1 MQSRAIHPLHAAP
14 DGMGFM
20 LAADPGQPCW
30 PGFLMCGAASLGIL
44 GTTKLEKAAAAEA
57 QADPKDEKAN
67 PSQPPNR
74 CQLGAQS
81 WVKYFRALIQCLNF
95 APSKASSC
103 HKSAK
108 IRASRF
114 YRLSTGFPPALSDS
128 TVCSTFLPSRN
139 QLRRAPHMFKSS
151 KPAPAVQ
158 PAVKSTPKSDVHP
171 LDGLT
176 GGAFSAP
183 TSSERTARIRTWLA
197 SEPSLEQLADV
208 YKELANRDKGAAK
221 PLKEKLDE
229 LKRSKGQEAIAA
241 EWADKA
247 GVLLAASKLN
257 MADALAWQRDA
268 AKAGAPLSKEPL
280 ASVKVQL
287 AERVKTIEDLQHRTQ
302 VQREA
307 AVLLG
312 QRIEVLSIK
321 PWRDAQAALESLT
334 PDVAHWQA
342 QADEIAS
349 ETNWASV
356 DIKFPPLLDAS
367 RGQLLAVWGA
377 FQAALA
383 VTVKAAEDTAAPLP
397 AVPVWADELRAAR
410 GVPAA
415 PQEARAPKAK
425 IDPAVLKDMR
435 EKAAS
440 IVRAAVAKLEHEVGV
455 GHGKATPKV
464 AAELR
469 LVLQQNI
476 RNIDSTLEAAAHA
489 ALTAAGELEGW
500 QKWRADQI
508 REELVVK
515 AEALLAKPMG
525 GRKQQDA
532 LRHMRDLWKT
542 SDQGGTP
549 NHALWKRFDEAC
561 NEAYKVV
568 EAWLETVK
576 EQTETVKAQRQVL
589 IDEVTAW
596 AEVNKTNTDWKM
608 HIRSLNGFVEKWQN
622 AGHLSEK
629 AFAEILPLWK
639 AAMDTADAPLKAARF
654 DAIARRKAMI
664 EEAQVLGA
672 EAVLHIDAV
681 KHLQQRWQHEA
692 QGVPI
697 ERKQEQ
703 KMWDAFRKPIDDAF
717 QRKTLEREK
726 AAEQATKALGEFDRM
741 VLDAAKAVEVATAS
755 GDAQKIHA
763 AAKALEEIVRGQVPV
778 AAPAPQAAAS
788 PDSTSNEPIAEQN
801 SDQAAPESIATDA
814 PSVGG
819 APVVATVDEAAA
831 LEEPA
836 TAEVEAKL
844 EVEPRSAAEAEPKE
858 PAAPAAAPPPPAT
871 PSVAMRGDDRPG
883 ARRAEPAPAGRGGK
897 FGDRKDSGK
906 PGGKP
911 GGLRQSTDNKFE
923 PYRPERE
930 GREDRPRFADRRDE
944 NARPA
949 FEERGPR
956 LGDAAFRAQRDA
968 FEAANMALK
977 KLHVQAHGEVLTNV
991 ITAWEKRDAALLPS
1005 VQDLGKV
1012 VTAAVLGNWAKA
1024 ITTPSGKNAAESLL
1038 RLEMAAEVPT
1048 PAEHISARRMLQLQ
1062 LLTKRN
1068 AAAPTETW
1076 GDDTATVLAGDFDAA
1091 NARRVQTALKVL
1103 LKR

>member
-1 MQSRAIHPLHAAP
+1 
-14 DGMGFM
+14 
-20 LAADPGQPCW
+20 
-30 PGFLMCGAASLGIL
+30 
-44 GTTKLEKAAAAEA
+44 
-57 QADPKDEKAN
+57 
-67 PSQPPNR
+67 
-74 CQLGAQS
+74 
-81 WVKYFRALIQCLNF
+81 
-95 APSKASSC
+95 
-103 HKSAK
+103 
-108 IRASRF
+108 
-114 YRLSTGFPPALSDS
+114 
-128 TVCSTFLPSRN
+128 
-139 QLRRAPHMFKSS
+139 MFKSS
-151 KPAPAVQ
+151 KSAPVV
-158 PAVKSTPKSDVHP
+158 PVVKSTPKSDVHP

-176 GGAFSAP
+176 GGAFSAA

-197 SEPSLEQLADV
+197 TDPTAEQMADV
-208 YKELANRDKGAAK
+208 YKDLANRDKGAAK

-229 LKRSKGQEAIAA
+229 VRRSKGQEAVAA
-241 EWADKA
+241 EWAGKA
-247 GVLLAASKLN
+247 SVLLSATKLN

-280 ASVKVQL
+280 ASVKVKL

-312 QRIEVLSIK
+312 QRIEILSIK

-334 PDVAHWQA
+334 PDVAHWQT
-342 QADEIAS
+342 QADEIAND
-349 ETNWASV
+349 TNWASV
-356 DIKFPPLLDAS
+356 DIKFPPLLEAS

-383 VTVKAAEDTAAPLP
+383 VAVKAAEDSAAPLP

-415 PQEARAPKAK
+415 PQDARPHKAK

-435 EKAAS
+435 EKSAA
-440 IVRAAVAKLEHEVGV
+440 IVKAAVAKLEHEVGE

-469 LVLQQNI
+469 TALQQNI
-476 RNIDSTLEAAAHA
+476 RNIDSALEAAAHA

-500 QKWRADQI
+500 QRWRADQI
-508 REELVVK
+508 REELVLK
-515 AEALLAKPMG
+515 AEALLVKPMG

-549 NHALWKRFDEAC
+549 NHALWKRFDDAC

-568 EAWLETVK
+568 ETWLETVK
-576 EQTETVKAQRQVL
+576 EQLDAVKAQRQVL

-596 AEVNKTNTDWKM
+596 AAANHASTDWKM

-629 AFAEILPLWK
+629 AFAEIQPVWK
-639 AAMDTADAPLKAARF
+639 AAMDAADAPLKGARA
-654 DAIARRKAMI
+654 DALARRRAMI

-672 EAVLHIDAV
+672 EPVLHIDAV
-681 KHLQQRWQHEA
+681 KNLQQRWQQEA

-726 AAEQATKALGEFDRM
+726 AAEQANKAMGEFDRM
-741 VLDAAKAVEVATAS
+741 VLDAAKAVEAATAS
-755 GDAQKIHA
+755 GDAQQIHA
-763 AAKALEEIVRGQVPV
+763 AAKALEAVVRGQVPV
-778 AAPAPQAAAS
+778 AAPAAVNNSVSNQAETQEIRA
-788 PDSTSNEPIAEQN
+788 
-801 SDQAAPESIATDA
+801 QAAPESIALEAT
-814 PSVGG
+814 SVGD
-819 APVVATVDEAAA
+819 AAAVASVDEAAA
-831 LEEPA
+831 IEETA
-836 TAEVEAKL
+836 AAESEAQSQAQAEVET
-844 EVEPRSAAEAEPKE
+844 PAEDPTAPAI
-858 PAAPAAAPPPPAT
+858 AAPKPAR
-871 PSVAMRGDDRPG
+871 PVVAMRGDDRPG
-883 ARRAEPAPAGRGGK
+883 ARRAEPVAAGRGGK
-897 FGDRKDSGK
+897 FGDRNDSGK

-911 GGLRQSTDNKFE
+911 GTKPGSKPGGPRQSTDNKFE

-930 GREDRPRFADRRDE
+930 DRPRFDSRRDDDARSGE
-944 NARPA
+944 RGVRPA

-968 FEAANMALK
+968 FEAANNALK
-977 KLHVQAHGEVLTNV
+977 KLHVQAHGEVLTSV
-991 ITAWEKRDAALLPS
+991 ISAWEKRDAALLPS
-1005 VQDLGKV
+1005 VQDLGKA
-1012 VTAAVLGNWAKA
+1012 VTAGVLGTWAKA
-1024 ITTPSGKNAAESLL
+1024 VATPSGKDAAESLL
-1038 RLEMAAEVPT
+1038 RLEMAADVPT
-1048 PAEHISARRMLQLQ
+1048 PAEHISARRMMQLQ

-1068 AAAPTETW
+1068 AAAPAETW
-1076 GDDTATVLAGDFDAA
+1076 GEDTAKVLAGEFDSA
-1091 NARRVQTALKVL
+1091 NARRVQTVLKVL

>member
-1 MQSRAIHPLHAAP
+1 M
-14 DGMGFM
+14 
-20 LAADPGQPCW
+20 
-30 PGFLMCGAASLGIL
+30 
-44 GTTKLEKAAAAEA
+44 AE
-57 QADPKDEKAN
+57 
-67 PSQPPNR
+67 
-74 CQLGAQS
+74 
-81 WVKYFRALIQCLNF
+81 
-95 APSKASSC
+95 
-103 HKSAK
+103 
-108 IRASRF
+108 
-114 YRLSTGFPPALSDS
+114 
-128 TVCSTFLPSRN
+128 
-139 QLRRAPHMFKSS
+139 
-151 KPAPAVQ
+151 
-158 PAVKSTPKSDVHP
+158 
-171 LDGLT
+171 
-176 GGAFSAP
+176 
-183 TSSERTARIRTWLA
+183 
-197 SEPSLEQLADV
+197 V
-208 YKELANRDKGAAK
+208 YKDLANRDKGAAK

-247 GVLLAASKLN
+247 NALLAVGKLN
-257 MADALAWQRDA
+257 LADALAWQRDA
-268 AKAGAPLSKEPL
+268 AKAGAPLSREPL
-280 ASVKVQL
+280 ATIKVKL

-321 PWRDAQAALESLT
+321 PWRDAQAALEALGT
-334 PDVAHWQA
+334 DVAHWQA

-349 ETNWASV
+349 DTNWASV
-356 DIKFPPLLDAS
+356 DAKFPPLLDAS
-367 RGQLLAVWGA
+367 RGQLLVVWEA

-383 VTVKAAEDTAAPLP
+383 VTVKASEDSAAPLP

-415 PQEARAPKAK
+415 PSDARPAKAK
-425 IDPAVLKDMR
+425 IDPAMLKDMR
-435 EKAAS
+435 EKASA
-440 IVRAAVAKLEHEVGV
+440 VVQAAVSKLEHEVGE

-464 AAELR
+464 AGELR
-469 LVLQQNI
+469 DALKQNI
-476 RNIDSTLEAAAHA
+476 RNIDSKLEAAAHA

-500 QKWRADQI
+500 QRWRADQI
-508 REELVVK
+508 REELVGK
-515 AEALLAKPMG
+515 AEALLVKPLG

-549 NHALWKRFDEAC
+549 NHALWKRFDDAC

-576 EQTETVKAQRQVL
+576 EQTEAVKAQRQVL

-596 AEVNKTNTDWKM
+596 GAANVANTDWKM

-622 AGHLSEK
+622 GGHLSEK
-629 AFAEILPLWK
+629 VFAEIQPVWK
-639 AAMDTADAPLKAARF
+639 AAMDAADTPLKTARTES
-654 DAIARRKAMI
+654 IARRKAMI
-664 EEAQVLGA
+664 EEAVVLGA
-672 EAVLHIDAV
+672 EPVLHIDAV

-726 AAEQATKALGEFDRM
+726 AASALGEFDRM
-741 VLDAAKAVEVATAS
+741 VVDAAKAVELATAS
-755 GDAQKIHA
+755 GDAQQIHA
-763 AAKALEEIVRGQVPV
+763 AAKALEAIVSGKVPV
-778 AAPAPQAAAS
+778 AAVVAEKAPENANS
-788 PDSTSNEPIAEQN
+788 AEKTIN
-801 SDQAAPESIATDA
+801 SVPNDAETHEIQGQAAPENVADDASSTSGATLAADI
-814 PSVGG
+814 
-819 APVVATVDEAAA
+819 DEAAA
-831 LEEPA
+831 DEE
-836 TAEVEAKL
+836 TAI
-844 EVEPRSAAEAEPKE
+844 AEAESKPE
-858 PAAPAAAPPPPAT
+858 AMAT
-871 PSVAMRGDDRPG
+871 PPKPAKPIVAMRGDDRPG

-906 PGGKP
+906 PSGKPGGKP
-911 GGLRQSTDNKFE
+911 GGPRQSTDNKFE

-930 GREDRPRFADRRDE
+930 GRAEMGDGRPRFADRE
-944 NARPA
+944 QRPA
-949 FEERGPR
+949 FVERGPR

-968 FEAANMALK
+968 FDAANQALK

-1005 VQDLGKV
+1005 AQDLGKV
-1012 VTAAVLGNWAKA
+1012 ITAAVLGNWAKA
-1024 ITTPSGKNAAESLL
+1024 ITTPSGKDAAESLL

-1048 PAEHISARRMLQLQ
+1048 PAEHISARRMLQLT

-1068 AAAPTETW
+1068 AAAPAETW
-1076 GDDTATVLAGDFDAA
+1076 GEDTAKVLAADFDAGS
-1091 NARRVQTALKVL
+1091 ARRVQTVLKVL

>member
-1 MQSRAIHPLHAAP
+1 
-14 DGMGFM
+14 
-20 LAADPGQPCW
+20 
-30 PGFLMCGAASLGIL
+30 
-44 GTTKLEKAAAAEA
+44 
-57 QADPKDEKAN
+57 
-67 PSQPPNR
+67 
-74 CQLGAQS
+74 
-81 WVKYFRALIQCLNF
+81 
-95 APSKASSC
+95 
-103 HKSAK
+103 
-108 IRASRF
+108 
-114 YRLSTGFPPALSDS
+114 
-128 TVCSTFLPSRN
+128 
-139 QLRRAPHMFKSS
+139 MFKSS
-151 KPAPAVQ
+151 KPAPAPV
-158 PAVKSTPKSDVHP
+158 PAAKTTPKSDAHP

-183 TSSERTARIRTWLA
+183 TSGERTARIRTWLA
-197 SEPSLEQLADV
+197 TEPTAEQMADV
-208 YKELANRDKGAAK
+208 YKDLANRDKGAAK

-247 GVLLAASKLN
+247 NALLAVGKLN
-257 MADALAWQRDA
+257 LADALAWQRDA

-280 ASVKVQL
+280 ATVKVKL

-321 PWRDAQAALESLT
+321 PWRDAQTALEALT
-334 PDVAHWQA
+334 PDIAHWQT
-342 QADEIAS
+342 QADEIANDS
-349 ETNWASV
+349 NWASV
-356 DIKFPPLLDAS
+356 DAKFPPLLDAS
-367 RGQLLAVWGA
+367 RAQLLVVWDA

-383 VTVKAAEDTAAPLP
+383 VTVKAADDSAAPLP

-410 GVPAA
+410 GVPVAA
-415 PQEARAPKAK
+415 VDARPAKAK

-435 EKAAS
+435 EKASA
-440 IVRAAVAKLEHEVGV
+440 IVQAAVAKLEHEVGE

-464 AAELR
+464 AADLR
-469 LVLQQNI
+469 LALQQNI
-476 RNIDSTLEAAAHA
+476 RNIDSKLEAAAHA

-500 QKWRADQI
+500 QRWRADQI
-508 REELVVK
+508 REELVGK
-515 AEALLAKPMG
+515 AEALLVKPLG

-549 NHALWKRFDEAC
+549 NHALWKRFDDAC

-568 EAWLETVK
+568 ESWLETVK
-576 EQTETVKAQRQVL
+576 EQTEAVKAQRQVL

-596 AEVNKTNTDWKM
+596 ADANKTNTDWKM

-629 AFAEILPLWK
+629 VFADIQPIWK
-639 AAMDTADAPLKAARF
+639 AAMDAADTPLKTAR
-654 DAIARRKAMI
+654 AESIARRKAMI
-664 EEAQVLGA
+664 DEAVVLGA
-672 EAVLHIDAV
+672 EPVLHIDAV
-681 KHLQQRWQHEA
+681 KHLQQRWQQEA

-726 AAEQATKALGEFDRM
+726 AASALGEFDRM
-741 VLDAAKAVEVATAS
+741 VVEAAKAVEAATAS
-755 GDAQKIHA
+755 GDAQQIHA
-763 AAKALEEIVRGQVPV
+763 AAKALEAIVSGKVPV
-778 AAPAPQAAAS
+778 AVVAPVTDEKAPETAEKADNS
-788 PDSTSNEPIAEQN
+788 VPNEAETQEIRA
-801 SDQAAPESIATDA
+801 QAAPEI
-814 PSVGG
+814 
-819 APVVATVDEAAA
+819 VADEAVSTVAENA
-831 LEEPA
+831 EP
-836 TAEVEAKL
+836 
-844 EVEPRSAAEAEPKE
+844 EAEPLAE
-858 PAAPAAAPPPPAT
+858 PAPEAAAAPAAPHKPAK
-871 PSVAMRGDDRPG
+871 PIVAMRGDDRPG
-883 ARRAEPAPAGRGGK
+883 ARRAEPAPASRGGK

-911 GGLRQSTDNKFE
+911 GSKPGGPRQSTDNKFE

-930 GREDRPRFADRRDE
+930 GREDRPRFAERE
-944 NARPA
+944 QRPA

-956 LGDAAFRAQRDA
+956 LGDAAFRAQREA
-968 FEAANMALK
+968 FEAANQALK

-991 ITAWEKRDAALLPS
+991 ITAWEKRDAALLPTA
-1005 VQDLGKV
+1005 QDLGKV
-1012 VTAAVLGNWAKA
+1012 VSPAVLGNWAKA
-1024 ITTPSGKNAAESLL
+1024 VTTPSGKDAAESLL

-1048 PAEHISARRMLQLQ
+1048 PAEHISARRMLQLT

-1068 AAAPTETW
+1068 AATPQESWAE
-1076 GDDTATVLAGDFDAA
+1076 DTAKVLAADFDAA
-1091 NARRVQTALKVL
+1091 NARRVQTVLKVL